1 MDKVSARLYVLFED
15 PFWIGIFEREEKN
28 SLFVSKITFG
38 AEPTNSQIYDFLM
51 GNYSKLCFSPA
62 VKSVLKEKKKNPK
75 RIQREIRRQMNHV
88 CIGTKSMQALK
99 LQYEQMKMIKKFKK
113 KQSRE
118 EEKHSLE

>member
-1 MDKVSARLYVLFED
+1 
-15 PFWIGIFEREEKN
+15 
-28 SLFVSKITFG
+28 
-38 AEPTNSQIYDFLM
+38 M

-118 EEKHSLE
+118 EEKEHQFNLKKKKKKEKHRGK